1 MRTRRSLIFVL
12 AGLVAVVAI
21 GLTVGGWYFF
31 VREDDTDRIASP
43 PPHSPTRGVYGGCGR
58 EVQGISAGWGD
69 TYSSSTPGQE
79 LDIRGV
85 PDGRYAIRST
95 ADPENRLL
103 ETNDTNNRSIVYIQL
118 TGNRIERLPRP

>member
-1 MRTRRSLIFVL
+1 M
-12 AGLVAVVAI
+12 
-21 GLTVGGWYFF
+21 
-31 VREDDTDRIASP
+31 
-43 PPHSPTRGVYGGCGR
+43 
-58 EVQGISAGWGD
+58 
-69 TYSSSTPGQE
+69 
-79 LDIRGV
+79 